1 MALKQRDLTKI
12 MELATSMGVEG
23 VVQRR
28 KGEGEV
34 REKRSIRKKGWV
46 KRKSNSFER
55 NMPNQTQSLVGLL
68 AF

>member
-46 KRKSNSFER
+46 KRKSD
-55 NMPNQTQSLVGLL
+55 
-68 AF
+68 